1 MTDNEDGIEWGHKMT
16 SLLEFIEMK
25 GWDISEWWD
34 EHMVT
39 RSGITINLGTEGYS
53 VKEHPRFPEPKFIN
67 WQPKGCGQPQTS
79 GVRVEYH
86 LLSEEDDH
94 GSFNDWLE
102 EMATGEESGDGGGGR
117 MLYADFE
124 TLDDAYKFTLTLEQN
139 EISHLIVEA

>member
-1 MTDNEDGIEWGHKMT
+1 MTNNENGIDWENKMT
-16 SLLEFIEMK
+16 SLLEFIEME

-34 EHMVT
+34 EHMV
-39 RSGITINLGTEGYS
+39 
-53 VKEHPRFPEPKFIN
+53 IN

-117 MLYADFE
+117 TLYADFE
-124 TLDDAYKFTLTLEQN
+124 TLDDAYKFTLTLERN